1 MSTHLLH
8 GHARFRDGYV
18 KKTRSF
24 LDKLASEGQNP
35 DALFIGCA
43 DSRVIPELLT
53 SSSPGRLFVVR
64 NVANIV
70 PTFANVDSSVGAAL
84 EYGVGVLGIDN
95 IIVCGHTGCG
105 GVHALLDPGH
115 GLEAMPSVREWLEN
129 ARAAVN
135 AVRQPDVEAWGR
147 AAVEANVL
155 NSLANL
161 STYPAV
167 AQAIEEDRVNLH
179 GWVYDLRGAH
189 LDVYDGRQQ
198 RFVPPDEVLARTY
211 A

>member
-1 MSTHLLH
+1 
-8 GHARFRDGYV
+8 
-18 KKTRSF
+18 
-24 LDKLASEGQNP
+24 
-35 DALFIGCA
+35 
-43 DSRVIPELLT
+43 
-53 SSSPGRLFVVR
+53 
-64 NVANIV
+64 
-70 PTFANVDSSVGAAL
+70 
-84 EYGVGVLGIDN
+84 VGVLGIDN